1 MDWDIKVKMVEL
13 FENNSE
19 ELYPFLES
27 ISQEITSDS
36 QAMEMFLECVTLSE
50 VEISKNI
57 KVYKSL
63 ILKEGPLFN
72 SFRSSIRYVLF
83 KDLVESIIKKV

>member
-36 QAMEMFLECVTLSE
+36 QAMEIFL
-50 VEISKNI
+50 
-57 KVYKSL
+57 
-63 ILKEGPLFN
+63 
-72 SFRSSIRYVLF
+72 
-83 KDLVESIIKKV
+83 